1 MSVKENLEIVK
12 NQIINAEI
20 KSGRKAGEVKLLAV
34 SKFHTAEDILQA
46 AESGQLLFGE
56 NYVQE
61 ASKKF
66 PPILE
71 KNPNL
76 QLHMIGAL
84 QTNKIKKAVEIA
96 SCIQSVDSV
105 KVLQEIEKQCAKI
118 QKKIA
123 ILFELHTGE
132 ESKSGFTDEEEL
144 LKALDL
150 CNSGAIKYAVPQG
163 FMTMAPFCDDK
174 ALIRK
179 SFVTLRKKA
188 ETFQNQFKNLTL
200 KELSM
205 GMSADFEI
213 AIEEG
218 STMVR
223 IGTAIFGKRD
233 YSKTEK

>member
-46 AESGQLLFGE
+46 SESGQLLFGE

-71 KNPNL
+71 KIPDL

-118 QKKIA
+118 QKKSTFF
-123 ILFELHTGE
+123 L
-132 ESKSGFTDEEEL
+132 SFTPAKNQNPVL
-144 LKALDL
+144 
-150 CNSGAIKYAVPQG
+150 Q
-163 FMTMAPFCDDK
+163 M
-174 ALIRK
+174 
-179 SFVTLRKKA
+179 KKN
-188 ETFQNQFKNLTL
+188 F
-200 KELSM
+200 
-205 GMSADFEI
+205 
-213 AIEEG
+213 
-218 STMVR
+218 
-223 IGTAIFGKRD
+223 
-233 YSKTEK
+233 